1 MFSEV
6 TAVRDVTHCST
17 WNKGENLRQ
26 MDLAVREIAEGN
38 MTVRKAAVTYGIPKS
53 TLHDHV
59 KGKVQ
64 LGAGVG
70 AQRYLTDEEEE
81 EEVLVRWL
89 EGCAKVGCAKS
100 ISEVRAVVGAIVAKK
115 LGVDCITVSHGWWDR
130 F

>member
-1 MFSEV
+1 M
-6 TAVRDVTHCST
+6 TDVTHRST

-81 EEVLVRWL
+81 VVRWL

-100 ISEVRAVVGAIVAKK
+100 ISEVRTVVGAIVAKK

-130 F
+130 FRQ

>member
-6 TAVRDVTHCST
+6 TAVRDVTHRST

-81 EEVLVRWL
+81 VVRWL
-89 EGCAKVGCAKS
+89 EGCAKS